1 MQAQVLLTPIQYVSR
16 KPLNLYNFAVLEK
29 RNYFTYG
36 KQAVLITLDL
46 KEYRH
51 PVQQSTYLHDLA

>member
-16 KPLNLYNFAVLEK
+16 KPLNLLEK

>member
-16 KPLNLYNFAVLEK
+16 KPLNLYNFVVLEK

-51 PVQQSTYLHDLA
+51 PVQQST